1 MNNRTIAQWDEQSAL
16 TNARKIKLNDG
27 HSLSVQAS
35 AHHYCA
41 PREDNAEYYTACE
54 VWLELPN
61 GEWAWEEPEAFM
73 PCADIMKLITEHGG
87 ILEGTPPPMMPH
99 MSLTAAQIRAKYLGV
114 SGDDEEMTEHF
125 FEDLYKEA
133 PYLKDA
139 NPQEVLDLYKA
150 GLLNV
155 FEEMG
160 GWW

>member
-1 MNNRTIAQWDEQSAL
+1 MNNRTNAQWDEQSAL

-27 HSLSVQAS
+27 HSLSVQA
-35 AHHYCA
+35 
-41 PREDNAEYYTACE
+41 
-54 VWLELPN
+54 
-61 GEWAWEEPEAFM
+61 
-73 PCADIMKLITEHGG
+73 
-87 ILEGTPPPMMPH
+87 PPMMPH